1 MPPGGVPV
9 PTLPFIPSAVEMHVL
24 RQIESG
30 QASLPVLQGSSA
42 GADEGQVRAARASLG
57 GAVRRY
63 AVLATRALRRGETV
77 GEVCVS
83 AAVVLGLDPTHA
95 RLAGLMHNV
104 GELWL
109 LGVADRLRDPA
120 RLDEVVHLVRR
131 YQAPASVQIAEHWGL
146 PVEVVQACREVVPR
160 GAPQPTVRLVRVG
173 NMLAPSVE
181 AKLDGGSPEWKVPAI
196 AELSV
201 SAEQAQRIVD
211 ESVRA
216 LAAA

>member
-1 MPPGGVPV
+1 
-9 PTLPFIPSAVEMHVL
+9 MHVL

-30 QASLPVLQGSSA
+30 QASLPDLAGSSA
-42 GADEGQVRAARASLG
+42 GGNEGRVRAARASLG

-63 AVLATRALRRGETV
+63 AILATRALRRGETV

-83 AAVVLGLDPTHA
+83 AAGVLGVDSTHA
-95 RLAGLMHNV
+95 RMAGLMHNV

-120 RLDEVVHLVRR
+120 RLDELVELVRR
-131 YQAPASVQIAEHWGL
+131 YQGAASVQIAEHWGL
-146 PVEVVQACREVVPR
+146 STEVVQACKDTVPR
-160 GAPQPTVRLVRVG
+160 TAPQATVRLVRVG

-181 AKLDGGSPEWKVPAI
+181 AKLDGGSPEWQVPAI

-201 SAEQAQRIVD
+201 SAAQAQRIVE